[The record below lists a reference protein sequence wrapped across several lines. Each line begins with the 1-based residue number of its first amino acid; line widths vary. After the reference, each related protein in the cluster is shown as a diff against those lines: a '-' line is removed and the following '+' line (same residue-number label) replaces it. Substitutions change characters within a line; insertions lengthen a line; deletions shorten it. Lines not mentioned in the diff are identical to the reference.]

1 MAIGGGLGWVK
12 WLKNGLDQGFVSHAI
27 ISALYRSWLKI
38 LLVKLKNLYIQ
49 HARVLIMEK
58 RNGNQKDEGWKGN
71 EIC

>member
-12 WLKNGLDQGFVSHAI
+12 WLKNGLDQGFASHAI
-27 ISALYRSWLKI
+27 ISALYPSWLKI

-58 RNGNQKDEGWKGN
+58 WNGNQKDEGWKGN
-71 EIC
+71 GIC